1 MNASS
6 MWVRR
11 YWLSVLV
18 ALLSGRLNPRLEELT
33 LTH

>member
-11 YWLSVLV
+11 CWVSVLV
-18 ALLSGRLNPRLEELT
+18 ALLAGRLIQKLEELT